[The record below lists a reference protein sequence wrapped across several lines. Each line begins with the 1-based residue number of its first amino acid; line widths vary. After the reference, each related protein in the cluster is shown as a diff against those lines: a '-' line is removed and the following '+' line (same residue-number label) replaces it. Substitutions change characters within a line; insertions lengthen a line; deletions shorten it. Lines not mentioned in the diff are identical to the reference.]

1 MPRLLVTRQRA
12 CSLPRA
18 IAVVLLMAALC
29 SKALGAP
36 PASEFAVT
44 PAQMQS
50 LGITLLK
57 IERPAAI
64 RGMAYPAKV
73 VVPPSAEQVVSAPV
87 DGVVDRLLVGSQ
99 QSVKAGQPLLRL
111 ASPEYGEL
119 QLKLMEA
126 VGKAR
131 LSQKTFVRERQ
142 LFSEG
147 IIPERR
153 VQEAETAERSD
164 AGRVRQAEAALRLAG
179 ADAATL
185 KRIGEEGQL
194 DDGLVVRA
202 RAAGLVLAMEVK
214 LGQRVKEADAM
225 VHLANL
231 SELWLDIQVPADRQ
245 GKALPRTGEIMV
257 SGREVAAI
265 PLSVGAM
272 VSDSQTVTLRARVI
286 RGAEKLRP
294 GEIVQAQVPFAGA
307 ADGGWAL
314 PLQAIARQDEQ
325 AYVFV
330 RSVKGFVATPVTV
343 LFSAGQSV
351 QVSGSLRANQ
361 EIAASSVI
369 ALKAAWLGKS
379 GSN

>member
-12 CSLPRA
+12 LSWPRA
-18 IAVVLLMAALC
+18 VAGLVSMAGLC
-29 SKALGAP
+29 SNALAAP

-44 PAQMQS
+44 AAQMQS

-73 VVPPSAEQVVSAPV
+73 VVPPNAEQVVSAPV

-99 QSVKAGQPLLRL
+99 ESVKAGQPLLRL
-111 ASPEYGEL
+111 ASPAYGEL
-119 QLKLMEA
+119 QLELMEA

-131 LSQKTFVRERQ
+131 LSQTTLVRERQ
-142 LFSEG
+142 LFGEG
-147 IIPERR
+147 IIPEHR
-153 VQEAETAERSD
+153 VQEAEAAQRSD
-164 AGRVRQAEAALRLAG
+164 TGRVRQAEAALRLAG
-179 ADAATL
+179 ANASAL
-185 KRIGEEGQL
+185 KRIGEGGRL

-202 RAAGLVLAMEVK
+202 RAAGLVLAVDVK
-214 LGQRVKEADAM
+214 PGQRVKEADAL

-245 GKALPRTGEIMV
+245 GQALPRTGEIMV
-257 SGREVAAI
+257 SGRDVAAT

-272 VSDSQTVTLRARVI
+272 VSDSQTVTLRARVV
-286 RGAEKLRP
+286 RGAGKLRP
-294 GEIVQAQVPFAGA
+294 GEIVQAQVPFAA

-314 PLQAIARQDEQ
+314 PLQAIARRDEQ

-330 RSVKGFVATPVTV
+330 RSAEGFIATPVTV
-343 LFSAGQSV
+343 LSSAGQSV
-351 QVSGSLRANQ
+351 QVGGNLRADQ

-379 GSN
+379 GSEK

>member
-1 MPRLLVTRQRA
+1 MPRPLVTRQHA

-18 IAVVLLMAALC
+18 VGVLLMAGLCARAL
-29 SKALGAP
+29 AAP

-57 IERPAAI
+57 IEGPGAI

-73 VVPPSAEQVVSAPV
+73 VVPPNAEQVVSAPV

-99 QSVKAGQPLLRL
+99 ESVRGGQPLLRL

-126 VGKAR
+126 AGRAR
-131 LSQKTFVRERQ
+131 LSQTRLVRERQ
-142 LFSEG
+142 LFGEG

-153 VQEAETAERSD
+153 VQEAEAAERSD
-164 AGRVRQAEAALRLAG
+164 TGRVRQAEAALRLAG
-179 ADAATL
+179 ADASAL
-185 KRIGEEGQL
+185 KRIGEGGRL

-202 RAAGLVLAMEVK
+202 RAAGLVLAVDVK
-214 LGQRVKEADAM
+214 PGQRVKEADAL
-225 VHLANL
+225 VHMANL

-245 GKALPRTGEIMV
+245 GQALPKTGEIMV

-286 RGAEKLRP
+286 RGAAKLRP
-294 GEIVQAQVPFAGA
+294 GEIVQAQVPFAA

-314 PLQAIARQDEQ
+314 PLQAIARQDHQ

-330 RSVKGFVATPVTV
+330 RSAKGFVATPVTV
-343 LFSAGQSV
+343 LSSAGQSV

-361 EIAASSVI
+361 EVAASSVI

-379 GSN
+379 GSEK